1 MEDKSTALEG
11 DNIIDISDNGQSTDN
26 FQNYMNAPLKI
37 I

>member
-11 DNIIDISDNGQSTDN
+11 DNIIDISDNGESTNN
-26 FQNYMNAPLKI
+26 FQNYINTPLKI